1 MGTNKFDSLEEI
13 CDNFLYLYHDCL
25 EYSNNLY
32 NNILK
37 MFNTEDIEDEI
48 FNDSYIDNFE
58 TEYEKNKWVYW
69 KANYFLKVK
78 NDTEKYISI
87 MNEGIKKYNDPEM
100 MHDIA
105 SCIYEKDRDTE
116 KYKATVK
123 QLWREYKYIYSI
135 YSIAQFSE
143 TLFKNDEDYN
153 FFVNEFVNHESCC
166 KTIYNYE
173 KSQGDKIKFND
184 FFNENGNWCPKC
196 IVYILKSYLSDSY
209 SSHRGINIIE
219 QDDVVTQNNE
229 NIISQNNEDIISQN
243 NEDINLNQIKLDEG
257 KEDIEGE
264 EVQVQD
270 PYLKNEEFAEEI
282 FMYSMKH
289 FDKFSREPKIN
300 HNEGEPFDINY
311 LFSDFII
318 YYLEKFKKCDDKDK
332 IEQVC
337 EYLKDKDFEQ
347 YDYFLSFKYVDNKN
361 ESNKLMASSL
371 INTNFKD
378 KTIFIES
385 IIYFIENE
393 ADNELNYITEY
404 LKKQIED
411 EYCEETICMLFFIT
425 LYQIKKKYYKRVHEI
440 IDNISYLTFRGFIS
454 GDSNTFPIQYWNENK
469 EFDFI
474 KKIEH
479 YFVPRSQIKKYDIN
493 KKEKIYNLK
502 DDFTK
507 INIDNLFKRYL
518 SMQMSVKSVHN
529 RKQILNCYNEYL
541 LDILLEDHENHENY
555 ESYITKDH
563 NIKIFCLDLIKINSA
578 NIKYA
583 KSYLKKINNN
593 KYDHINNSTCSS
605 SLLFNINIG
614 NITKEN
620 KKCKEFDKKL
630 YLDLYGE
637 LLNINDEIFYTRYRS
652 DEYYSRTLCN
662 YYLIEHIKKNNEE
675 YSKYINYIHAKD
687 DENEEEEKGDT
698 FNEDKMTIGLFV
710 KEIYSEKIL
719 KFIEENKEIIFNDII
734 DEKLKIIIKYYAD
747 NFETHLNT
755 DDKQQAKIIFIDDKE
770 VDLSNK
776 DDPEFLED
784 NGNFVNLCNKYFIG
798 EIENSEEKIRLC
810 FIYIADRI
818 YDIMKGICSIFSLT
832 GLKIIDIYKKLIF
845 IKNEIANG
853 NKEIAKINIKIFN
866 GIIDKIIAKDID
878 DKYTKILDL
887 CITKMEECNKIKKY
901 NLLFIDNV
909 DNCECNI
916 CYESDFDKIIKLEC
930 GNTICEKCYFNVSE
944 CPFKCGEDL
953 S

>member
-1 MGTNKFDSLEEI
+1 METNKFDSLEEI

-37 MFNTEDIEDEI
+37 MFNTEDIENEI

-105 SCIYEKDRDTE
+105 SCIYEKDTDTE
-116 KYKATVK
+116 KYKLTVK
-123 QLWREYKYIYSI
+123 HLWREYKYIYSL
-135 YSIAQFSE
+135 YSITQLSE
-143 TLFKNDEDYN
+143 TLFKGDEDYDL
-153 FFVNEFVNHESCC
+153 FVNEFINHESCC

-173 KSQGDKIKFND
+173 KSKGDKIKFKD

-219 QDDVVTQNNE
+219 QDDVVTQNDE
-229 NIISQNNEDIISQN
+229 NIISHNNEDI
-243 NEDINLNQIKLDEG
+243 DLNQTKLDEEDE
-257 KEDIEGE
+257 KENEDSEE
-264 EVQVQD
+264 ENKEVQN

-289 FDKFSREPKIN
+289 FDKFSIEPKIN

-318 YYLEKFKKCDDKDK
+318 YYLEKFKKCNDKDK

-347 YDYFLSFKYVDNKN
+347 YDYFLSFKYTNDKD

-411 EYCEETICMLFFIT
+411 EYSEEIMCMLFFIT
-425 LYQIKKKYYKRVHEI
+425 LYQIKKKCYKRVHEI
-440 IDNISYLTFRGFIS
+440 TDNISYLTFRGFIS

-541 LDILLEDHENHENY
+541 LDILLEDRENY
-555 ESYITKDH
+555 KSYITKDY

-593 KYDHINNSTCSS
+593 KYDHINNSTYSN

-620 KKCKEFDKKL
+620 QKCKELDKKL

-637 LLNINDEIFYTRYRS
+637 LLNINDEIFYVRYKS

-662 YYLIEHIKKNNEE
+662 YYLLEHIKKNNEE

-710 KEIYSEKIL
+710 EEIYSEKIL

-755 DDKQQAKIIFIDDKE
+755 DNKHPAKIIFIDNKE

-784 NGNFVNLCNKYFIG
+784 NDNFVNLCNKYFIG

-853 NKEIAKINIKIFN
+853 NKEIAKINIKTFN

-901 NLLFIDNV
+901 NLLFIDNI
-909 DNCECNI
+909 DNNECNI
-916 CYESDFDKIIKLEC
+916 CYESDFNKIIKLEC